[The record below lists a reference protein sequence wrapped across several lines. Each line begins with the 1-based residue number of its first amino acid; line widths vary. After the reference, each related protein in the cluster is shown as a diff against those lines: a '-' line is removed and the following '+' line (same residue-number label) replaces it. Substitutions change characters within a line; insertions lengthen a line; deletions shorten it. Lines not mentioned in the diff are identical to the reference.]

1 MKHSI
6 FLNRDLTSFS
16 EYLNLY
22 LIFFSGTRSL
32 FRRAQEGGKRDSFLA
47 TIPRQILVL
56 RLEGRMMLELKEY
69 LV

>member
-22 LIFFSGTRSL
+22 LIFFSGARSL
-32 FRRAQEGGKRDSFLA
+32 FQRAQEGGKRDSFLA
-47 TIPRQILVL
+47 TIPHQILVL

-69 LV
+69 PV